1 MPKFKLTAAGSNHK
15 HDVGDEISGVLTF
28 VGIIW
33 IVFFADWALPLS
45 EWFALIP
52 RDFARLPGIV
62 AMTFLHGNFGHLLAN
77 TVPLI
82 ILLSLLAGSRV
93 NSWQTVTM
101 IALTGGVLLWL
112 FGRNGTQLHVVSH
125 IGASLLVFGLITFF
139 LASAWFEMRIVSIVI
154 ALLVGV
160 LYGWSLL
167 FGVLPTERGVSWDG
181 HLCGAIAGVVVAFV
195 QSRLT
200 GTMTKPSSSLA

>member
-1 MPKFKLTAAGSNHK
+1 MQKSSLSSSEARNTRS
-15 HDVGDEISGVLTF
+15 VGDEISGVLTF

-33 IVFFADWALPLS
+33 IIFFVDWALPLS

-52 RDFARLPGIV
+52 RDLSRLPGV
-62 AMTFLHGNFGHLLAN
+62 AAMTFLHGSIAHLLAN

-82 ILLSLLAGSRV
+82 ILLTLLAGSRA
-93 NSWQTVTM
+93 NSWTTVAM
-101 IALTGGVLLWL
+101 IVLIGGGLLWL
-112 FGRNGTQLHVVSH
+112 FGRNGTQAHVVSH

-139 LASAWFEMRIVSIVI
+139 LSAAWFEMRITSIVI

-167 FGVLPTERGVSWDG
+167 VGIVPNQRGVSWDG
-181 HLCGAIAGVVVAFV
+181 HLCGAIAGVVVAYV

-200 GTMTKPSSSLA
+200 GPANLPSSYSA